1 MRDDGDL
8 DEVVAIEIGEAVGF
22 LDRTFTSFIK
32 VELAFDKLQINLKIK
47 LAQLTGVH
55 P

>member
-22 LDRTFTSFIK
+22 WIGLL
-32 VELAFDKLQINLKIK
+32 LALLRWNWHSINCK
-47 LAQLTGVH
+47 
-55 P
+55 